1 MIFSFSYGDGFN
13 TIAKMIDSVTS
24 FMNKDYHKEQFTRFA
39 DKANKLGLIS
49 IVKSIKLAEI
59 EIEKNIFWRNNYNTK
74 LKEYLDKAIQDLGI
88 SAY

>member
-1 MIFSFSYGDGFN
+1 
-13 TIAKMIDSVTS
+13 MIDSVTS

-49 IVKSIKLAEI
+49 VEKSIKYAEI